1 MYVNKKKQNT
11 VKKSSNG
18 IQSTELLKTLQKAI
32 LTQEA
37 TVSYVFVDERVANV
51 HSQDLKDMTSIE
63 TKSMLHVNLP
73 AVSLENKTPNE
84 VIHMLETTR
93 WDLGAKYFTIS

>member
-1 MYVNKKKQNT
+1 MYINKKKQNT

-63 TKSMLHVNLP
+63 TKSMLHVNLS
-73 AVSLENKTPNE
+73 AVSLGGKSPNE

-93 WDLGAKYFTIS
+93 WDLGANYFIIS